1 MKRIDTVSSEATAV
15 EVPIKSAGRGAYKTA
30 TESTTSQVTYTTEV
44 TVFDPPD
51 GGWQAWTVVF
61 ASALALFSSFGV
73 VNSYVSRTVRTTYL
87 PSICGD

>member
-15 EVPIKSAGRGAYKTA
+15 EVSIKSARRGAYKTA

-73 VNSYVSRTVRTTYL
+73 VNSYVSQSNGSDNV
-87 PSICGD
+87 PSQHMW